1 MRLTPTPK
9 WFRVLL
15 CSLLI
20 GSLAACKKNDDKP
33 AEEEVSRPA
42 TVFEK
47 GAPVGAAVTK
57 LIGPAG
63 GILTTPDG
71 RISMTILPASIID
84 AIEFS
89 IQPVM
94 STLPLS
100 GDTLCYQL
108 QPSNVKFAKPVI
120 IQFKYADVDEDG
132 SHPELLNV
140 AYQDEEG
147 HWFGKQSTELDSIH
161 KILTVTSTHF
171 STWGVY
177 RSFALALDQS
187 SLQEGQD
194 ANIWIRTV
202 DSDKDIPE
210 TDGASL
216 ISPMIGI
223 KDYKTSKN
231 ISGWKVHGLGTLTP
245 SSDKVNA
252 ILKAPD
258 KITKSSTS
266 TVEVT
271 LSNLFDKKD
280 PTRPGKTGQMILT
293 RKVKLI
299 AGKFDLWVN
308 SHYEDLDEVAIEA
321 GNNTIIIRGN
331 SEMGEWQFTIAGTGK
346 GTYSYGDLGTAGK
359 TYAYYTYSDDDL
371 RFLSTNLLCKPD
383 GSIEKVVSAGTVNIT
398 RWGNVGELVEGTL
411 EATLRRPDTKQ
422 QLPCRVHE
430 LLTMRAEFS
439 LRRSR

>member
-9 WFRVLL
+9 LFRVLL

-20 GSLAACKKNDDKP
+20 GSFAACKKNDDKP
-33 AEEEVSRPA
+33 ADVEDNRPA

-47 GAPVGAAVTK
+47 GAPVGAAITK

-71 RISMTILPASIID
+71 RILITIPPAAIRD
-84 AIEFS
+84 AITFS
-89 IQPVM
+89 LQPVM
-94 STLPLS
+94 STLPLN

-108 QPSNVKFAKPVI
+108 QPADVKFLKPVT
-120 IQFKYADVDEDG
+120 IQFKYTDVDEDG

-140 AYQDEEG
+140 AFQDEEG

-161 KILTVTSTHF
+161 KTLTVTSTHF
-171 STWGVY
+171 STWGIY

-187 SLQEGQD
+187 SLQEGED
-194 ANIWIRTV
+194 ANIWIRKV
-202 DSDKDIPE
+202 SSSKDIPE

-216 ISPMIGI
+216 LSPMIGI
-223 KDYKTSKN
+223 ADYESSKN

-245 SSDKVNA
+245 SSSKVEA
-252 ILKAPD
+252 ELKAPD
-258 KITKSSTS
+258 KITKNSTS

-299 AGKFDLWVN
+299 AGKFDLYVN
-308 SHYEDLDEVAIEA
+308 GHYEELEEVAIEG
-321 GNNTIIIRGN
+321 GNNMFVIKGN
-331 SEMGEWQFTIAGTGK
+331 SEMGEWQFTVTGTGK
-346 GTYSYGDLGTAGK
+346 GSYSYGDVGTPGK
-359 TYAYYTYSDDDL
+359 AYAYYTYSDEDL
-371 RFLSTNLLCKPD
+371 RFLSTNLLCKAD
-383 GSIEKVVSAGTVNIT
+383 GSIEKVVSAGAVNIT
-398 RWGNVGELVEGTL
+398 RWGNAGELVEGTL
-411 EATLRRPDTKQ
+411 DATLRRPDNKQ
-422 QLPCRVHE
+422 QFPCRVHE
-430 LLTMRAEFS
+430 LLTLRAEFS